1 MARPEND
8 ARTGSPV
15 RGRHDRL
22 PLLFAVVLGGA
33 GLGYRLVM
41 LLLDVPPSNSDEA
54 TMGLAALH
62 ISEGRHWP
70 AFFYGQHY
78 MGTLEA
84 YLAAPIVAW
93 LGPSVLAL
101 RLPLLLL
108 YTAFLAL
115 LWLLTRWLYSPWL
128 ATFTVGLL
136 ALGSDR
142 ILKNQLIA
150 GGGYPEINP
159 LGVLLLLLAVA
170 LALGRIRRRTVGYA
184 AWGLVAGVLVWDNWL
199 IMPYLAAAGVLLLAA
214 DRRQV
219 LRRGG
224 RDGVALLGGL
234 LLGAAP
240 MLVHAVDTGRDPFSV
255 FLGLSGGGQAG
266 SADRLYGG
274 VIFGLPMGTGMC
286 APSHCQPWQLWWG
299 LAYPVLLVAA
309 GVLAWRGL
317 RRTTGGV
324 TGPGRDV
331 EPDGPRVWSADRVRQ
346 AARLAL
352 VGAAGA
358 SLVSYALSSA
368 AGATP
373 VESAR
378 YLHCLLI
385 STPAVLWPL
394 WRLAGRSDGRDGD
407 GGPRRAYRIGARAT
421 LAGVIGTALVAT
433 TGLVGQA
440 ADYQR
445 LAEQRRDLVA
455 TLRADG
461 VRHVYADY
469 WTCNNIT
476 FATGEEIVCAVL
488 GEDLRAGLDRYLP
501 YRDDVNRAPR
511 PTFVLPEGSTVSAAV
526 SGHLTGEGIDPQARH
541 VAGYD
546 IYQPRER
553 GGLPRP

>member
-1 MARPEND
+1 ML
-8 ARTGSPV
+8 V
-15 RGRHDRL
+15 
-22 PLLFAVVLGGA
+22 AVMLGVA
-33 GLGYRLVM
+33 GLGHRLVM
-41 LLLDVPPSNSDEA
+41 LLLDVPPTNSDEA

-62 ISEGRHWP
+62 VAEARHWP

-84 YLAAPIVAW
+84 YLAAPIFAW

-108 YTAFLAL
+108 YAAFLAL
-115 LWLLTRWLYSPWL
+115 LWVFSRWLYSPWL

-159 LGVLLLLLAVA
+159 LGVLLLLLSVA
-170 LALGRIRRRTVGYA
+170 LALGRVRRRSVGYA
-184 AWGLVAGVLVWDNWL
+184 AWGLIAGALVWDSWL
-199 IMPYLAAAGVLLLAA
+199 IMPYLVAAGVLLLAT
-214 DRRQV
+214 DRRQ
-219 LRRGG
+219 LLRGG
-224 RDGVALLGGL
+224 GLGGLALLGGF

-240 MLVHAVDTGRDPFSV
+240 LLAHAFDTGRIPVSV
-255 FLGLSGGGQAG
+255 FLSLSSGGQAG
-266 SADRLYGG
+266 WLDRLYGG

-286 APSHCQPWQLWWG
+286 SPSHCQPWQLWWG
-299 LAYPVLLVAA
+299 LAYPVLLAAA

-317 RRTTGGV
+317 RRTAARV
-324 TGPGRDV
+324 TRPMPDSGPD
-331 EPDGPRVWSADRVRQ
+331 PAAGPPAWPADRVRH

-352 VGAAGA
+352 IGAA
-358 SLVSYALSSA
+358 SLSLLSYALSSA

-394 WRLAGRSDGRDGD
+394 WRLASQSGGQGGSRTPGR
-407 GGPRRAYRIGARAT
+407 AARIGTRT
-421 LAGVIGTALVAT
+421 VLAGAVGTALVAT
-433 TGLVGQA
+433 TGLLGQV

-445 LAEQRRDLVA
+445 LAEQRRELVA
-455 TLRADG
+455 VLRADG
-461 VRHVYADY
+461 IRHVYADY

-476 FATGEEIVCAVL
+476 FATSEETVCAVL

-501 YRDDVNRAPR
+501 YRYEVALAPR
-511 PTFVLPEGSTVSAAV
+511 RTFVLTASSPLSTAV
-526 SGHLTGEGIDPQARH
+526 AGHLTGRGIDPRVRH
-541 VAGYD
+541 IPGYD
-546 IYQPRER
+546 IYQPAQNV
-553 GGLPRP
+553 GLPWP